1 MDSDRP
7 GRYSAE
13 QVWTH
18 SRVPSGQ
25 ALIQQLEQLAIIS
38 HYQRNEPVYREQN
51 PVESWYRIVDG
62 AARRFVV
69 GVAGRRQIVDLL
81 LPGDFFGFGVRG
93 MHPFTAEAVSP
104 GATIARYPIA
114 RIEGIARSDPQAAR
128 ELFLIVLDAG
138 ARIHA
143 QVQILGR
150 TTAEQKVGSFL
161 LYLRERIGDA
171 VAERI
176 ALPVTRY
183 DVADYLALSV
193 ETVSRSLNGLQQ
205 RGVIALSGPRQIAIV
220 DPSALAE
227 ERESEP
233 APLRRPAAS
242 RSSLA
247 PPTFGPRARPVDIQI
262 PTFAFT
268 GIQSRMRQWLDRERC
283 EPRRFSCVREES
295 GVVSVRIEFA
305 DENEDVARAFEDE
318 FGAYAR
324 SVVDGGGNL
333 DRQRL
338 PPLAS
343 IVRRTI

>member
-1 MDSDRP
+1 MEGEMNLDQP
-7 GRYSAE
+7 GRYSGE

-18 SRVPSGQ
+18 SRIPSGQ
-25 ALIQQLEQLAIIS
+25 ALIQELEQRAIIS

-51 PVESWYRIVDG
+51 PVESWYRIVAG

-69 GVAGRRQIVDLL
+69 GIDGKRQIVDLL

-93 MHPFTAEAVSP
+93 THPFTAEAVSP

-114 RIEGIARSDPQAAR
+114 CIERIALSDPQAAR
-128 ELFLIVLDAG
+128 ELFLIVLDAS

-161 LYLRERIGDA
+161 LYLRERLGDA

-176 ALPVTRY
+176 ALPISRY
-183 DVADYLALSV
+183 DVADYLALSA

-205 RGVIALSGPRQIAIV
+205 RGVIALSGPRQIGIV
-220 DPSALAE
+220 DPNALAD

-233 APLRRPAAS
+233 VSLRRPAAS

-247 PPTFGPRARPVDIQI
+247 PPTFGPRTRPVEIRI
-262 PTFAFT
+262 PVFAFT
-268 GIQSRMRQWLDRERC
+268 GIQSRMRQWLDREHC
-283 EPRRFSCVREES
+283 ELRRFSCVREDS

-305 DENEDVARAFEDE
+305 EENEDVARAFEDE
-318 FGAYAR
+318 FGAASAR
-324 SVVDGGGNL
+324 PVVNAGGNL
-333 DRQRL
+333 GR
-338 PPLAS
+338 
-343 IVRRTI
+343 